1 MKNRHLATT
10 RAAALQ
16 KSPARKT
23 APSYR
28 VAMVEGFFLLFGL
41 CLVGRLVYIQVL
53 QHGKYESLAKGQH
66 HAAVPVTAQRG
77 LIYDRN
83 LNVLALNEACISIG
97 ADLRQVKDRRQLA
110 DKVSRIIGE
119 PSSKLYE
126 RMKTERSFVWL
137 KRRVNADLEP
147 KIKALKLD
155 GIRIEKD
162 ARRRYPHKEI
172 AAHVLGFTDIDNRGI
187 AGVEQMYDSLLAGQD
202 GRRYMQRD
210 AIGNQLANLGAP
222 DVDAIDGKSL
232 VLTIDNIIQTIA
244 TEELRLALDQYDASS
259 GMALVTRPMTGEIL
273 AMVCEPSYDPNQP
286 ANYSNNTRRNRIVTD
301 LFEPGS
307 TFKLV
312 TYAAAFQEKIK
323 QPSDVVFCE
332 NGSYKYMGQVMTD
345 HGESYGNLSLREAFA
360 KSSNIGA
367 FKVARSVGNEKIYRY
382 ARDFGF
388 GMATGLGEGEV
399 NGVLKSPAE
408 WSGLTLP
415 AMSRGYEVSVTAL
428 QMAMAYGAIANRG
441 LLLQPKL
448 VAAIGDELDDMERV
462 DDAQIVRRVIST
474 ETAHTLTTLLEG
486 VVREGTATNAKIEG
500 VRIAGKTGTARKPL
514 MGARGYSRS
523 DYIASFV
530 GFFPA
535 EKPSHLVFVML
546 ENPRT
551 TYWGGMVAAP
561 TFKNIAQRILIA
573 QTQPKHSPQFTE
585 TFTPNSRETIM
596 ETRNLVLPDLTNRQ
610 RSVAEKMLDELGLEA
625 EWDGE
630 GDFILGQMPPPGA
643 AVFPDAK
650 VTLQLFEVA
659 PRGRQQMRMPQLV
672 GLSLRQALQ
681 QLSLLGID
689 AHVVGN
695 GRVTQQ
701 HPAAGTAIS
710 SNTRCELRCQVK
722 MPVAR
727 EVVVQ

>member
-1 MKNRHLATT
+1 MMNRHLATT
-10 RAAALQ
+10 RAAAPK
-16 KSPARKT
+16 KSPARKP

-41 CLVGRLVYIQVL
+41 CLVGRLVYVQAV
-53 QHGKYESLAKGQH
+53 QHGKYKTLARMQH
-66 HAAVPVTAQRG
+66 NTAAPVTAQRG

-83 LNVLALNEACISIG
+83 LNLLALNEACISIG

-110 DKVSRIIGE
+110 EKVGKILHE
-119 PSSKLYE
+119 PASKLYE
-126 RMKTERSFVWL
+126 RMKTDRTFVWL
-137 KRRVNADLEP
+137 KRRVDAELEP
-147 KIKALKLD
+147 KIKALKLG

-162 ARRRYPHKEI
+162 SRRRYPHKEI

-187 AGVEQMYDSLLAGQD
+187 AGVEQMFDSLLAGQD
-202 GRRYMQRD
+202 GRRFMQRD

-244 TEELRLALDQYDASS
+244 TEELRLALDQFGASS
-259 GMALVTRPMTGEIL
+259 GMVLITNPMTGEIL
-273 AMVCEPSYDPNQP
+273 AMVCEPSFDANQP
-286 ANYSNNTRRNRIVTD
+286 ANYSNNTRRNRIITD

-345 HGESYGNLSLREAFA
+345 HGESYGNLSLREAFT

-399 NGVLKSPAE
+399 NGVLKAPSK

-428 QMAMAYGAIANRG
+428 QMAMAYGAIANGG

-448 VAAIGDELDDMERV
+448 VAALGDELDDLERL
-462 DDAQIVRRVIST
+462 DDVQIVRRVIST
-474 ETAHTLTTLLEG
+474 ETAATLTTMLEG

-500 VRIAGKTGTARKPL
+500 LRIAGKTGTARKPL

-561 TFKNIAQRILIA
+561 TFKNIAQRILVA
-573 QTQPKHSPQFTE
+573 QAQPKHSPQFTE
-585 TFTPNSRETIM
+585 TFTPNSLETIM

-630 GDFILGQMPPPGA
+630 GDFILGQMPPAGS
-643 AVFPDAK
+643 AVFPDSK

-659 PRGRQQMRMPQLV
+659 PRAKQQMRMPQLV

-710 SNTRCELRCQVK
+710 SNTRCELRCQIK

-727 EVVVQ
+727 EVVAQ

>member
-1 MKNRHLATT
+1 MMNRSLTTT
-10 RAAALQ
+10 RAAVLQ
-16 KSPARKT
+16 KSPTRKT
-23 APSYR
+23 PRSYR
-28 VAMVEGFFLLFGL
+28 VAMVEGFFLLFGM
-41 CLVGRLVYIQVL
+41 CLVGRLIYIQVV
-53 QHGKYESLAKGQH
+53 QHGKYQSLARMQH
-66 HAAVPVTAQRG
+66 HSAVPITAQRG
-77 LIYDRN
+77 VIYDRN
-83 LNVLALNEACISIG
+83 LNLLALNEACISIG
-97 ADLRQVKDRRQLA
+97 VDLRQVKDRRKLA
-110 DKVSRIIGE
+110 DKVGKTIGE
-119 PSSKLYE
+119 PSAKLYE
-126 RMKTERSFVWL
+126 RMKTDRSFVWL
-137 KRRVNADLEP
+137 KRRVDADLEI
-147 KIKALKLD
+147 KIKALKLE

-162 ARRRYPHKEI
+162 ARRRYPHREI
-172 AAHVLGFTDIDNRGI
+172 AAHVLGFTDIDNHGI
-187 AGVEQMYDSLLAGQD
+187 AGIEQMCDSLLAGKD
-202 GRRYMQRD
+202 GRRFMQRD
-210 AIGNQLANLGAP
+210 AIGNRLANLGSP
-222 DVDAIDGKSL
+222 DVPAVNGKSV

-244 TEELRLALDQYDASS
+244 TEEMRLAMDQFDASS
-259 GMALVTRPMTGEIL
+259 GMVLVTRPMTGEIL

-286 ANYSNNTRRNRIVTD
+286 ANYSNATRRNRLVTD

-312 TYAAAFQEKIK
+312 TYAAVLQEKIK
-323 QPSDVVFCE
+323 HPSDVIFCE
-332 NGSYKYMGQVMTD
+332 NGAYKYMGQTITD
-345 HGESYGNLSLREAFA
+345 HGERYGNLAVREVLSH
-360 KSSNIGA
+360 SSNIGT
-367 FKVARSVGNEKIYRY
+367 FKLAKAAGSEKIYRY

-388 GMATGLGEGEV
+388 GMATGFGEGEV

-408 WSGLTLP
+408 WSGFTIA
-415 AMSRGYEVSVTAL
+415 AMAMGYEVSITAL
-428 QMAMAYGAIANRG
+428 QLAMAYGAVANGG

-448 VAAIGDELDDMERV
+448 VAAVGDAPDDMERF
-462 DDAQIVRRVIST
+462 DEPQIVRRVLSS
-474 ETAHTLTTLLEG
+474 ETARTLSTMLEG
-486 VVREGTATNAKIEG
+486 VVNEGTATNAKIEG
-500 VRIAGKTGTARKPL
+500 LRIAGKTGTARKPL
-514 MGARGYSRS
+514 VGARGYSRS

-596 ETRNLVLPDLTNRQ
+596 ETRNIVVPDLTNRQ
-610 RSVAEKMLDELGLEA
+610 RGVAEKMLDELGLEA
-625 EWDGE
+625 EWDGD
-630 GDFILGQMPPPGA
+630 GDFILGQMPPAGS
-643 AVFPDAK
+643 AVFPNAK

-659 PRGRQQMRMPQLV
+659 PRAKQQMRMPQLV

-710 SNTRCELRCQVK
+710 SNTRCELRCQMK

-727 EVVVQ
+727 EVVAQ

>member
-1 MKNRHLATT
+1 MMNRNLATI
-10 RAAALQ
+10 RAAAPQ
-16 KSPARKT
+16 KSPARKP

-41 CLVGRLVYIQVL
+41 CLVGRLLYLQII
-53 QHGKYESLAKGQH
+53 QHGKYQSMAKVQH
-66 HAAVPVTAQRG
+66 HTTVPVSAQRG

-83 LNVLALNEACISIG
+83 LNLLALNEACISIG
-97 ADLRQVKDRRQLA
+97 ADLRQVKDRRKLA
-110 DKVSRIIGE
+110 DKVGRIIGE

-137 KRRVNADLEP
+137 KRRVNADLEA
-147 KIKALKLD
+147 KIKALKLE

-202 GRRYMQRD
+202 GRRYIQRD
-210 AIGNQLANLGAP
+210 AIGNQLANLGTP
-222 DVDAIDGKSL
+222 DVDAVDGKSL
-232 VLTIDNIIQTIA
+232 VLTLDNMIQTIA
-244 TEELRLALDQYDASS
+244 TEELRLALDQYDASN
-259 GMALVTRPMTGEIL
+259 GMVLVTRPMTGEIL
-273 AMVCEPSYDPNQP
+273 AMACEPSFDANQP
-286 ANYSNNTRRNRIVTD
+286 QSYSQSTRRNRVVTD

-323 QPSDVVFCE
+323 QPADVVFCE

-345 HGESYGNLSLREAFA
+345 HGESYGNLTLRDAFA

-367 FKVARSVGNEKIYRY
+367 FKVARAVGNEKIYRY

-399 NGVLKSPAE
+399 NGVLKSPAD

-428 QMAMAYGAIANRG
+428 QMAMAYGAIANGG

-448 VAAIGDELDDMERV
+448 VAAIGDDLEDMERL
-462 DDAQIVRRVIST
+462 DEPQIVRRVISN
-474 ETAHTLTTLLEG
+474 ETATTLTTLLEG

-500 VRIAGKTGTARKPL
+500 LRIAGKTGTARKPL
-514 MGARGYSRS
+514 TGARGYSRS

-596 ETRNLVLPDLTNRQ
+596 ETRNLVVPDLTNRQ
-610 RSVAEKMLDELGLEA
+610 RTVAEKMLDELGLEA

-630 GDFILGQMPPPGA
+630 GDFILGQMPPAGS
-643 AVFPDAK
+643 AVFPDSK

-659 PRGRQQMRMPQLV
+659 LRAKQQMRMPQLV

-701 HPAAGTAIS
+701 HPAPGAAIS
-710 SNTRCELRCQVK
+710 SSTRCELRCQMK

-727 EVVVQ
+727 EVVAQ